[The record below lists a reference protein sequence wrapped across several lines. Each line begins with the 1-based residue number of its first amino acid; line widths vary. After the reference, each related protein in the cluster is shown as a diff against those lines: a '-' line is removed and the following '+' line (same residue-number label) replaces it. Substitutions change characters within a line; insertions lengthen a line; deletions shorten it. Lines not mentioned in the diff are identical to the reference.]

1 MRAVDDIRNAWK
13 WLGLAGQVLVIA
25 LIAGWVLSY
34 VGKEPFLRLALSVTA
49 TIAGVVLAFRV
60 IRGLIRQSIWR
71 LRNRLIVA
79 YLFVALV
86 PILLIGTLAM
96 IAVWTLSG
104 QIALYLITSEFNR
117 RLSDLQANAVTILS
131 TPEERRPLE
140 LRQTGEALQRRF
152 PNTEVLVI
160 SSTQQRFPESG
171 LLPLAN
177 ARPNGYRGV
186 AAIGGECFALV
197 VTGDR
202 KSRVAVA
209 VPLTRDFLSD
219 LVAGIGE
226 ISILSIPQGASRKTI
241 KAARSAGKNG
251 AVRGSQLPEKKNALD
266 LEVLWASRVSVADL
280 DAPNASLGGLFSVR
294 SRLSAVWLI
303 LLQQVDQDNSVAM
316 SVIIVFAV
324 AFLLVEIAAFVVGV
338 SLSRSIT
345 SSVHNLYEG
354 TERVMEGEFSHR
366 ILVQG
371 RDQLAALGHSFNRM
385 TENLERLL
393 QVAKEKER
401 YEAELEIA
409 REIQKQLYPKS
420 VPESAQLKLVALYK
434 PARMVSGDYYDYR
447 RLDDSKIA
455 IAIGDV
461 AGKGISAALLM
472 ATVQSGF
479 RSQLQLASSSGGH
492 SVGTSL
498 IVSRLNEQLHANTPP
513 EKFATFFVGVFDET
527 TSTLHYTNAGHLQPI
542 LIRDSQAKRLEVD
555 GMVIGAFPFAR
566 YGESQIELLPGDL
579 LVCFT
584 DGISEPENEYGEMFG
599 EDQLVELVLKN
610 ASRSE
615 EQIVQT
621 IIEAVEKWT
630 GSPELQD
637 DMTLL
642 VARRKSS

>member
-1 MRAVDDIRNAWK
+1 MRAVDDIRSAWK
-13 WLGLAGQVLVIA
+13 WLGVAGRIFVAA
-25 LIAGWVLSY
+25 LIASWATTFLGGSPLLRMAFNFLATGAGIVLM
-34 VGKEPFLRLALSVTA
+34 
-49 TIAGVVLAFRV
+49 FRIV
-60 IRGLIRQSIWR
+60 RSFIRQSIWR

-79 YLFVALV
+79 YLFIALV
-86 PILLIGTLAM
+86 PILLMGTLAM
-96 IAVWTLSG
+96 IAIWTVSG
-104 QIALYLITSEFNR
+104 QTAIYLVTSEFNR
-117 RLSDLQANAVTILS
+117 KLEGLQHDLQNIQREPVAGRASAL
-131 TPEERRPLE
+131 ERHCLWLRESHPDLE
-140 LRQTGEALQRRF
+140 IISADNDSLRF
-152 PNTEVLVI
+152 PRASKLKAPRRHAKGRGIIAINGEYFGWTDATGADGSRIAAVFPITREFLVDLV
-160 SSTQQRFPESG
+160 PG
-171 LLPLAN
+171 LGN
-177 ARPNGYRGV
+177 V
-186 AAIGGECFALV
+186 SLV
-197 VTGDR
+197 NLFDR
-202 KSRVAVA
+202 KIRLRASKSSGTIA
-209 VPLTRDFLSD
+209 
-219 LVAGIGE
+219 AG
-226 ISILSIPQGASRKTI
+226 T
-241 KAARSAGKNG
+241 
-251 AVRGSQLPEKKNALD
+251 LPPAQNFLD
-266 LEVLWASRVSVADL
+266 LELLWFGPVRVMHYETGEDTQDGTTFAVSSRISALWRVLTSEVEL
-280 DAPNASLGGLFSVR
+280 ENAYVLSL
-294 SRLSAVWLI
+294 I
-303 LLQQVDQDNSVAM
+303 
-316 SVIIVFAV
+316 FAV
-324 AFLLVEIAAFVVGV
+324 ALAFFLVELAALIVGV

-345 SSVHNLYEG
+345 ASVHNLYEG

-366 ILVQG
+366 IRVLG

-393 QVAKEKER
+393 KVAKEKER

-420 VPESAQLKLVALYK
+420 VPESAQMKLVALYK

-479 RSQLQLASSSGGH
+479 RSQLQLASSNGGH

-542 LIRDSQAKRLEVD
+542 LIRDGQAKRLEVD

-566 YGESQIELLPGDL
+566 YGESQMELLPGDL

-599 EDQLVELVLKN
+599 EDRLVELVLKN